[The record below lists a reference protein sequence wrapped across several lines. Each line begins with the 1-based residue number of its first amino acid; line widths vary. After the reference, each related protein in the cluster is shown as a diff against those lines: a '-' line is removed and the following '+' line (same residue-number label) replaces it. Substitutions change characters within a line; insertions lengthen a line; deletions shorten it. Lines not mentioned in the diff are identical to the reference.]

1 MAFWAPKKL
10 QTTFNVGTILH
21 QRKVVNTTAI
31 ELQIK
36 EVLLHVQENNV
47 NFLKDKSIHD
57 LFSQQN
63 IQDDLLLILKALDE
77 NKINLQDMPK
87 DCQFKDSKE
96 IALFLVL
103 KNKDNDT
110 YLKDSLKYFVKK
122 IDTKNISYKK
132 LAILGKTPIRIV
144 QYLMFRWYDI
154 INAILEYDESLMQ
167 RMLENFE
174 KYIWLWGEKDQN
186 NTLHQY
192 NKLTGEK
199 FLQFL
204 EMLNHKSE

>member
-1 MAFWAPKKL
+1 
-10 QTTFNVGTILH
+10 LH

-144 QYLMFRWYDI
+144 QYLMFR
-154 INAILEYDESLMQ
+154 
-167 RMLENFE
+167 
-174 KYIWLWGEKDQN
+174 
-186 NTLHQY
+186 
-192 NKLTGEK
+192 
-199 FLQFL
+199 
-204 EMLNHKSE
+204 